1 MADQAQFEA
10 LMRAL
15 MSPINDERKEA
26 EKQFEALIRTPAQAA
41 PLMCTAMA
49 ASADVTV
56 RSMTTVMF
64 RKRVNVEFYK
74 QLAPEVQVLGIVPLA
89 SLCPMYDEREL
100 S

>member
-1 MADQAQFEA
+1 
-10 LMRAL
+10 MRAL